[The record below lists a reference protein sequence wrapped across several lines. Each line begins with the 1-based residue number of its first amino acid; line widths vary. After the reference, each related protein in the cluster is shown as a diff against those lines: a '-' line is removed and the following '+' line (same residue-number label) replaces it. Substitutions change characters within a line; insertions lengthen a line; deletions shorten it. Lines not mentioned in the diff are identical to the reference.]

1 MPSESPRSHSAGADS
16 GEHFVRSASP
26 AMRALETAAEKVAIG
41 GSPVLIL
48 GDEGVGKRSLAQ
60 QIHAMSGRQHG
71 RFAEVACLDATHDSF
86 LPFEGKGHNGG
97 SAPAGTVFVRHI
109 SDLPS
114 AMQAN
119 MLSFFFGRSSE
130 SSTRPRL
137 IASST
142 SSLDQEIRNGRFR
155 EDLYYLI
162 SGVCLRVPP
171 LRHRREDILLLADHF
186 LGVYSQVFARPKRDM
201 SARLQQYFV
210 EYAWPGNVREL
221 KNAVKTVVAVD
232 DEHVAMMVL
241 RSNHSEGL
249 AHGAD
254 SEGLSL
260 KQAARAASRQ
270 AERELIL
277 KVLSRTRWNRKR
289 AAQELQISYKALLY
303 KLKQIGL
310 DDEYSSSEETLA

>member
-1 MPSESPRSHSAGADS
+1 MLSDSPRSHSAGADS
-16 GEHFVRSASP
+16 GEVFVRSASP
-26 AMRALETAAEKVAIG
+26 AMRALETAAEKVAMG
-41 GSPVLIL
+41 SSPVLIL
-48 GDEGVGKRSLAQ
+48 GEEGVGKRCLAQ

-71 RFAEVACLDATHDSF
+71 RFAEVACLDTAHDSF
-86 LPFEGKGHNGG
+86 LPFDGKNHDGG
-97 SAPAGTVFVRHI
+97 GAPAGTVFVRHI
-109 SDLPS
+109 SDLPA

-119 MLSFFFGRSSE
+119 MLSFFFGRSQE
-130 SSTRPRL
+130 SSQRPRL
-137 IASST
+137 IASCT
-142 SSLDQEIRNGRFR
+142 SSLEQEIRSGRFR
-155 EDLYYLI
+155 EDLYYLV
-162 SGVCLRVPP
+162 SSVCLRMPP
-171 LRHRREDILLLADHF
+171 LRHRKEDILLLADHF
-186 LGVYSQVFARPKRDM
+186 LDVYARVFARPKRDL
-201 SARLQQYFV
+201 SPRLQQYLI

-249 AHGAD
+249 ERAAD

-260 KQAARAASRQ
+260 KQAARVASRQ

-310 DDEYSSSEETLA
+310 DDEYSSSEETHP

>member
-1 MPSESPRSHSAGADS
+1 MPSESPRSHSADADS
-16 GEHFVRSASP
+16 GEFFVRSASP
-26 AMRALETAAEKVAIG
+26 VMRALETAAEKVAMG

-48 GDEGVGKRSLAQ
+48 GEEGVGKRCLAQ
-60 QIHAMSGRQHG
+60 QIHAISGRQRG
-71 RFAEVACLDATHDSF
+71 RFAEVACLDAHDSLLAF
-86 LPFEGKGHNGG
+86 DGKGHNGG
-97 SAPAGTVFVRHI
+97 VGSTGTVFVRHI
-109 SDLPS
+109 SELPS
-114 AMQAN
+114 AMQAD

-137 IASST
+137 IASCSNN
-142 SSLDQEIRNGRFR
+142 LEQEIRNGRFR

-162 SGVCLRVPP
+162 SSVCLRVPP

-201 SARLQQYFV
+201 SARLQHYFV

-241 RSNHSEGL
+241 RSNRSEGSVR
-249 AHGAD
+249 AAD
-254 SEGLSL
+254 SEGLTL

-310 DDEYSSSEETLA
+310 DDEYSSSEETFV